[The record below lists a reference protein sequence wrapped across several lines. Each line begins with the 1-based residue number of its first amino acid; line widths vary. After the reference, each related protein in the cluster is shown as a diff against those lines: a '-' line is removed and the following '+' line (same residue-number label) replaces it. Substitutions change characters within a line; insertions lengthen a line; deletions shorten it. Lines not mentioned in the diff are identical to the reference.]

1 MLRADRFDDQE
12 ISGASG
18 ISAKIHGTRTM
29 ACLFALT
36 LLTGNWANAGNDGNS
51 GGWQSNFESAEALAK
66 AQNVPMVVHF
76 HAHWCGPCRVM
87 ETEVLSSADVNA
99 ALGVGI
105 IGVKIN
111 SDERKDLVSRFGIT
125 ALPTD
130 VIVSPDGR
138 ILSKDVGSPGKS
150 GYIARLLRFT
160 APASRST
167 DNRDTQVAQAADTSG
182 NPGARVAS
190 QSTNSEVPV
199 AAADRT
205 AEKPSPDSVSVDRT
219 NDIELAAATS
229 VDSNDKVVSHSVAS
243 SESPTL
249 SDTAEKAM
257 TQALRRELDKQI
269 GLHGFSPVSLTESE
283 QWKTGAT
290 QFKYE
295 FQGVCYLL
303 TSADELNRFKA
314 SPDRFIPALHG
325 CDPVSLM
332 NDQIVQAGHIELGVT
347 YRSKVYFFFS
357 KQTRDEFLS
366 NPEKFSRTNKLT
378 FLQQETEG

>member
-1 MLRADRFDDQE
+1 MQAMAGLLAIAMLTVN
-12 ISGASG
+12 G
-18 ISAKIHGTRTM
+18 
-29 ACLFALT
+29 
-36 LLTGNWANAGNDGNS
+36 ANAGNGDNP
-51 GGWQSNFESAEALAK
+51 GGWQSDFESAEALAK
-66 AQNVPMVVHF
+66 AQKVPMVVHF
-76 HAHWCGPCRVM
+76 YAHWCGPCRVM
-87 ETEVLSSADVNA
+87 ESEVLSSADVHS
-99 ALGVGI
+99 ALGAGI

-111 SDERKDLVSRFGIT
+111 SDDRKDLVSRFGIS

-150 GYIARLLRFT
+150 GYVARLGRFS

-167 DNRDTQVAQAADTSG
+167 GNRDSKVAQAAGTSS
-182 NPGARVAS
+182 NPSVPVVS
-190 QSTNSEVPV
+190 QSNGSEVPV
-199 AAADRT
+199 AAANHT
-205 AEKPSPDSVSVDRT
+205 AEKSSRDSVPVDRRK
-219 NDIELAAATS
+219 DIELAAATS
-229 VDSNDKVVSHSVAS
+229 VDSNDKVVGHSVAL

-249 SDTAEKAM
+249 PDTAEKAM
-257 TQALRRELDKQI
+257 TQALRRESDKQI

-283 QWKTGAT
+283 QWKTGAP

-303 TSADELNRFKA
+303 TSAEELDRFKA

-325 CDPVSLM
+325 CDPVSLV
-332 NDQIVQAGHIELGVT
+332 NDKIVQAGHIELGVT
-347 YRSKVYFFFS
+347 YRSRVYFFFS

>member
-1 MLRADRFDDQE
+1 MLRADEFDGQE
-12 ISGASG
+12 ISGV
-18 ISAKIHGTRTM
+18 SAKIHGTRTM

-36 LLTGNWANAGNDGNS
+36 LLTANWANAGSDGNS
-51 GGWQSNFESAEALAK
+51 GGWQSDFESAEALAK

-87 ETEVLSSADVNA
+87 ETEVLSSADVNS
-99 ALGVGI
+99 ALGAGI

-111 SDERKDLVSRFGIT
+111 SDDRKDLVSRFGIS

-150 GYIARLLRFT
+150 GYIARLFRFS
-160 APASRST
+160 APAKRST
-167 DNRDTQVAQAADTSG
+167 GNRDTQVAQAAGTSG
-182 NPGARVAS
+182 TPDVRVAS
-190 QSTNSEVPV
+190 RSRKSEVLV
-199 AAADRT
+199 AATDRT
-205 AEKPSPDSVSVDRT
+205 AEKSSLDSVPVDRT
-219 NDIELAAATS
+219 KDIELAGATS
-229 VDSNDKVVSHSVAS
+229 GDSNDKVVGHSVAS

-249 SDTAEKAM
+249 PDTAEKAM
-257 TQALRRELDKQI
+257 TQALRRESDKQI

-283 QWKTGAT
+283 QWKTGAP

-303 TSADELNRFKA
+303 TSAEELDRFKA

-325 CDPVSLM
+325 CDPVSLV
-332 NDQIVQAGHIELGVT
+332 NDKIVQAGHIELGVT
-347 YRSKVYFFFS
+347 YRSRVYFFFS
-357 KQTRDEFLS
+357 KQTRDKFLS